1 MDLGDY
7 TMVKEQGKRNKEQGT
22 RNEEHRTWNK
32 EQIVLGLDTNNSD
45 L

>member
-7 TMVKEQGKRNKEQGT
+7 TMVKEQGKMNEEEGTRKKEQGT
-22 RNEEHRTWNK
+22 K
-32 EQIVLGLDTNNSD
+32 IVLGLDTGNND